1 MPPALGK
8 RGRPEGGDG
17 GGGGGGRTPGPAGL
31 PAAAAEVEELN
42 RQFLA
47 WVEARVR
54 GPGAA
59 PGAPLGA
66 GCRAYLCHLAA
77 LQPAAV
83 RPPTE
88 PEIPARGGVGSGGW
102 RARTPTRSS
111 APSRGPPNAG
121 PSKPPPGRRRWRP
134 RPPLPDG
141 PVGPSTCSGGARADS
156 ARLRFAAN
164 DCRLTGRRPD
174 SAQAAGGD
182 AAGMAFVFGCGDMG
196 QVRPIRRR
204 RVGGTPDFTD

>member
-54 GPGAA
+54 GPGAN

-66 GCRAYLCHLAA
+66 GCRAYLRHLAA
-77 LQPAAV
+77 LQPSVRLDRAAP
-83 RPPTE
+83 RE
-88 PEIPARGGVGSGGW
+88 AERGPEGVGFM
-102 RARTPTRSS
+102 
-111 APSRGPPNAG
+111 
-121 PSKPPPGRRRWRP
+121 P
-134 RPPLPDG
+134 RPDPLLR
-141 PVGPSTCSGGARADS
+141 SIEARRTQDPGKRNRAGS
-156 ARLRFAAN
+156 P
-164 DCRLTGRRPD
+164 RP
-174 SAQAAGGD
+174 
-182 AAGMAFVFGCGDMG
+182 
-196 QVRPIRRR
+196 RRR
-204 RVGGTPDFTD
+204 R